1 MSNVIAVANQKG
13 GVGKTTTAVNLSACL
28 AGLGKKVLLLDIDP
42 QGNATSGIGIERGQI
57 RRCIYDAIINELPLT
72 DIIMQSR
79 VANLAV
85 APASIQLAGAEIE
98 LVPTMSREL
107 RLKKVLDDLP
117 VSYDFVIVDCPPSL
131 DMHVT
136 VKLLER
142 VDSVLIPVL
151 PSPLDLWASAGTV
164 EAVRK
169 ARDVNPGLRAWLIL
183 NQTEPRSALSRA
195 MAGAVASLEL
205 PVIETPVRR
214 RAAFR
219 LSVVEGMSVYQLGA
233 RGAAAMQEIEQ
244 VIEEI
249 MQQ

>member
-1 MSNVIAVANQKG
+1 MTAMTLALANLKG
-13 GVGKTTTAVNLSACL
+13 GCGKSTLALNLA
-28 AGLGKKVLLLDIDP
+28 AGLARRGSTALVDADP
-42 QGNATSGIGIERGQI
+42 QGALRHWTDWSSQQ
-57 RRCIYDAIINELPLT
+57 DALPRVLSSPGDPVASLNE
-72 DIIMQSR
+72 
-79 VANLAV
+79 
-85 APASIQLAGAEIE
+85 AEGGHE
-98 LVPTMSREL
+98 
-107 RLKKVLDDLP
+107 
-117 VSYDFVIVDCPPSL
+117 FVVVDCPPSL

-142 VDSVLIPVL
+142 VGAVLIPVL

>member
-1 MSNVIAVANQKG
+1 MTAMTLALANLKG
-13 GVGKTTTAVNLSACL
+13 GCGKSTLALNLA
-28 AGLGKKVLLLDIDP
+28 AGLARRGSTALVDADP
-42 QGNATSGIGIERGQI
+42 QGALRHWTDWSSQQ
-57 RRCIYDAIINELPLT
+57 DALPRVLSSPGDPVASLNE
-72 DIIMQSR
+72 
-79 VANLAV
+79 
-85 APASIQLAGAEIE
+85 AEGSHE
-98 LVPTMSREL
+98 
-107 RLKKVLDDLP
+107 
-117 VSYDFVIVDCPPSL
+117 FVVVDCPPSL